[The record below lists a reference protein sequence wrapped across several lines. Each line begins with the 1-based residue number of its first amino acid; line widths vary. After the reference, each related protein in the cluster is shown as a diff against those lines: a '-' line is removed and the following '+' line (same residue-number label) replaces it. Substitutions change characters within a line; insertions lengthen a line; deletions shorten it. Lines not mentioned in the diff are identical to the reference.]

1 MARILEVL
9 ERHPLFEGTPRADLA
24 DLVVDCRF
32 RTPVKGDRVFE
43 AGEPAEAFYLVVGGE
58 VKLSSATPAGR
69 ECVVEVARL
78 GETFALVSLLDGE
91 PYPVTATALTDCAL
105 VRIPRAAFF
114 RLMARRPELSARAT
128 HEVAQRMRRFRMRLE
143 EISTRTVP
151 ARVASYLLRQAE
163 AQAGFA
169 GRGAVVELGATRE
182 VVAAAI
188 GTVREVFVR
197 TIRGFERQ
205 GIVAI
210 DARRVTL
217 RDPERLQDLAEDRG
231 RRAGPGGHMVRAA
244 MRERVFSPGRREAH
258 VPIG

>member
-1 MARILEVL
+1 MI
-9 ERHPLFEGTPRADLA
+9 
-24 DLVVDCRF
+24 
-32 RTPVKGDRVFE
+32 
-43 AGEPAEAFYLVVGGE
+43 
-58 VKLSSATPAGR
+58 
-69 ECVVEVARL
+69 
-78 GETFALVSLLDGE
+78 
-91 PYPVTATALTDCAL
+91 
-105 VRIPRAAFF
+105 RIPRAAFF
-114 RLMARRPELSARAT
+114 RLLARRPELSARTT

-163 AQAGFA
+163 LQTGAA
-169 GRGAVVELGATRE
+169 GRGAVVDLGATRE

-205 GIVAI
+205 GLVDI

-217 RDPERLQDLAEDRG
+217 RDPEELRDLAEDRG

-244 MRERVFSPGRREAH
+244 LRERVLSGRRGSQL
-258 VPIG
+258 PIG

>member
-9 ERHPLFEGTPRADLA
+9 ERHPLFEGIPRGDLA
-24 DLVVDCRF
+24 DLVIDCRY
-32 RTPVKGDRVFE
+32 RTPFKGDRVFE
-43 AGEPAEAFYLVVGGE
+43 AGDPAEFFYLVVGGE
-58 VKLSSATPAGR
+58 VKLSSATPSGR
-69 ECVVEVARL
+69 ECVVEVIRG
-78 GETFALVSLLDGE
+78 GETFALVSVLDGE
-91 PYPVTATALTDCAL
+91 PYPVSASALTDCAM

-114 RLMARRPELSARAT
+114 RLLARRPELSARTT

-151 ARVASYLLRQAE
+151 ARVAAYLLRQAE
-163 AQAGFA
+163 LQTGSS
-169 GRGAVVELGATRE
+169 GRGAVVDLGGTRE

-205 GIVAI
+205 GLVDI
-210 DARRVTL
+210 DGRRVSL
-217 RDPERLQDLAEDRG
+217 RDPDELRDLSEDRG

-244 MRERVFSPGRREAH
+244 LRERVLSGRRAAQLP
-258 VPIG
+258 VG